1 MTRKNGA
8 GRTGRDFRH
17 RTSCAVRSLRCGAT
31 TAHAQSALAQ
41 VFYDPATLG
50 HEPPSDHPESPHRL
64 DAIMGRVRILEQQG
78 RVSIVMPRSA
88 TDDDVLL
95 VHSSEYL
102 KKVRAEIEAGRRTL
116 STGDTEL

>member
-1 MTRKNGA
+1 MTLKNGA
-8 GRTGRDFRH
+8 VLTRRDFLH
-17 RTSCAVRSLRCGAT
+17 QTSCAVLSLRSGAM
-31 TAHAQSALAQ
+31 TAPAQSALAQ

-64 DAIMGRVRILEQQG
+64 DAIMGRVRILERQG

-95 VHSSEYL
+95 VHSSEY
-102 KKVRAEIEAGRRTL
+102 
-116 STGDTEL
+116 